1 MIDAIIKKSIEVKQS
16 ILLDSSLH
24 KVIYNSIDVIIKYS
38 KKYGNPNIIFLN
50 IPNLIRFYGYNSKE
64 KTIIDAVY
72 NNENIKVTANEISEI
87 IREHKTR
94 SNKDLVVA
102 LEFVKKDFE
111 LTKESVIKMTEH
123 LDKLEVA
130 YNTILKE
137 YKSRNGK

>member
-1 MIDAIIKKSIEVKQS
+1 ME
-16 ILLDSSLH
+16 
-24 KVIYNSIDVIIKYS
+24 YNS
-38 KKYGNPNIIFLN
+38 
-50 IPNLIRFYGYNSKE
+50 
-64 KTIIDAVY
+64 
-72 NNENIKVTANEISEI
+72 ENIKVTANEISEI

-111 LTKESVIKMTEH
+111 LTKESLIKMTEH

>member
-1 MIDAIIKKSIEVKQS
+1 ME
-16 ILLDSSLH
+16 
-24 KVIYNSIDVIIKYS
+24 
-38 KKYGNPNIIFLN
+38 
-50 IPNLIRFYGYNSKE
+50 
-64 KTIIDAVY
+64 Y

-111 LTKESVIKMTEH
+111 LTKESVLKMTEH
-123 LDKLEVA
+123 LDKLEVS

>member
-1 MIDAIIKKSIEVKQS
+1 ME
-16 ILLDSSLH
+16 
-24 KVIYNSIDVIIKYS
+24 
-38 KKYGNPNIIFLN
+38 
-50 IPNLIRFYGYNSKE
+50 
-64 KTIIDAVY
+64 Y
-72 NNENIKVTANEISEI
+72 NNENIKVTANDISEI

-111 LTKESVIKMTEH
+111 LTKESVLKMTEH

>member
-1 MIDAIIKKSIEVKQS
+1 MEYSSEKNRVTSNEIAEIIK
-16 ILLDSSLH
+16 
-24 KVIYNSIDVIIKYS
+24 
-38 KKYGNPNIIFLN
+38 
-50 IPNLIRFYGYNSKE
+50 
-64 KTIIDAVY
+64 
-72 NNENIKVTANEISEI
+72 
-87 IREHKTR
+87 EHKTR

-123 LDKLEVA
+123 LDKLEIA

>member
-1 MIDAIIKKSIEVKQS
+1 ME
-16 ILLDSSLH
+16 
-24 KVIYNSIDVIIKYS
+24 
-38 KKYGNPNIIFLN
+38 
-50 IPNLIRFYGYNSKE
+50 
-64 KTIIDAVY
+64 Y

-87 IREHKTR
+87 FREHKTR

-111 LTKESVIKMTEH
+111 LTKESVLKMTEH

>member
-1 MIDAIIKKSIEVKQS
+1 ME
-16 ILLDSSLH
+16 
-24 KVIYNSIDVIIKYS
+24 
-38 KKYGNPNIIFLN
+38 
-50 IPNLIRFYGYNSKE
+50 
-64 KTIIDAVY
+64 Y

-111 LTKESVIKMTEH
+111 LTKESVLKMTEH

-130 YNTILKE
+130 HNTILKE

>member
-1 MIDAIIKKSIEVKQS
+1 ME
-16 ILLDSSLH
+16 
-24 KVIYNSIDVIIKYS
+24 
-38 KKYGNPNIIFLN
+38 
-50 IPNLIRFYGYNSKE
+50 
-64 KTIIDAVY
+64 Y

-111 LTKESVIKMTEH
+111 LTKESVLKMTEH
-123 LDKLEVA
+123 LDKLELT

-137 YKSRNGK
+137 YQNRTIK

>member
-1 MIDAIIKKSIEVKQS
+1 ME
-16 ILLDSSLH
+16 
-24 KVIYNSIDVIIKYS
+24 
-38 KKYGNPNIIFLN
+38 
-50 IPNLIRFYGYNSKE
+50 
-64 KTIIDAVY
+64 Y

-94 SNKDLVVA
+94 SNKDLVIA

-130 YNTILKE
+130 YNILLKE
-137 YKSRNGK
+137 HKSRNGK

>member
-1 MIDAIIKKSIEVKQS
+1 ME
-16 ILLDSSLH
+16 
-24 KVIYNSIDVIIKYS
+24 
-38 KKYGNPNIIFLN
+38 
-50 IPNLIRFYGYNSKE
+50 
-64 KTIIDAVY
+64 Y

-111 LTKESVIKMTEH
+111 LTKESLIKMTDH

>member
-1 MIDAIIKKSIEVKQS
+1 ME
-16 ILLDSSLH
+16 
-24 KVIYNSIDVIIKYS
+24 
-38 KKYGNPNIIFLN
+38 
-50 IPNLIRFYGYNSKE
+50 
-64 KTIIDAVY
+64 Y

-111 LTKESVIKMTEH
+111 LTKESVLKMTEH

>member
-1 MIDAIIKKSIEVKQS
+1 ME
-16 ILLDSSLH
+16 
-24 KVIYNSIDVIIKYS
+24 
-38 KKYGNPNIIFLN
+38 
-50 IPNLIRFYGYNSKE
+50 
-64 KTIIDAVY
+64 Y

>member
-1 MIDAIIKKSIEVKQS
+1 ME
-16 ILLDSSLH
+16 
-24 KVIYNSIDVIIKYS
+24 YNS
-38 KKYGNPNIIFLN
+38 
-50 IPNLIRFYGYNSKE
+50 
-64 KTIIDAVY
+64 
-72 NNENIKVTANEISEI
+72 ENIKVTANEISQI

-94 SNKDLVVA
+94 PNKDLVVA

-111 LTKESVIKMTEH
+111 LTKESLIKMTEH